1 MAFPTLKWISCWGN
15 DSYALAEP
23 PDDAYLSVSIGTYA
37 ACGVN
42 ALHELRCW
50 GLHLAGVDN
59 APSGSF
65 REVKVSRGVHDS
77 CAIHTDGS
85 VACWNWDNT
94 AAVPPAD
101 TFARLAVGARHAC
114 GVTDAATMR
123 CWGENALG
131 AAPDSVPGSYQDV
144 GAGSDLSCG
153 LTTAGDVHCWG
164 YHAVDHAGPFAHLFV
179 AADVVCGQ
187 RANGTLVCWGGS
199 GYTGVIAPPATPY
212 GKVAIGDAYGCG
224 VALGSGSLECW
235 GGIPYPYWVPGLH
248 RTSTRVLYTGQDGKL
263 AGQRSHFFGA

>member
-1 MAFPTLKWISCWGN
+1 MHTCRSPSEPMQPAGRTRSRNCDAGGCTWQASTTLHPGAS
-15 DSYALAEP
+15 AR
-23 PDDAYLSVSIGTYA
+23 
-37 ACGVN
+37 
-42 ALHELRCW
+42 LRSR
-50 GLHLAGVDN
+50 GEFTTV
-59 APSGSF
+59 APSTPMAAWPAGI
-65 REVKVSRGVHDS
+65 R
-77 CAIHTDGS
+77 
-85 VACWNWDNT
+85 DNT

-164 YHAVDHAGPFAHLFV
+164 YQAVDHAGPFAHLFV

-187 RANGTLVCWGGS
+187 RANGTLLCWGGS
-199 GYTGVIAPPATPY
+199 GYTGVIAPPQRRTAAWPLVTRMAAAWPL
-212 GKVAIGDAYGCG
+212 APDLWNAG
-224 VALGSGSLECW
+224 VAFPIPTGYPDCIPRQHGSST
-235 GGIPYPYWVPGLH
+235 PV
-248 RTSTRVLYTGQDGKL
+248 RTR
-263 AGQRSHFFGA
+263 AGRSAFPFFGAQVVRTDHGRNAARPEHG